1 MTSPVVELVETTTIQ
16 RLLVANRAEIASR
29 VFRTCRRLGIETVAV
44 HSDADAALPY
54 VREADVAVR
63 LPGNAPAETYL
74 RIDLVIA
81 AALKAGADAIHPGY
95 GFLSENAEFAR
106 AVIDAGLVWVGPT
119 PASIEAMGSKVAAKK
134 LMESAGVPVLGS
146 LAVETATEADL
157 PLIVKA
163 SAGGGG
169 RGMRIVRS
177 LTELARRG
185 RAGPGRGRLRLR
197 RRHRLRRAVRRARTP
212 RRGPGGRPRGRSPRP
227 RRAGLLHPA
236 PPPEGG
242 RGGAGAGPFR

>member
-1 MTSPVVELVETTTIQ
+1 MTIQ

-134 LMESAGVPVLGS
+134 LMEAAGVPVLGS
-146 LAVETATEADL
+146 LAVETATESDL
-157 PLIVKA
+157 PLMMKA

-177 LTELARRG
+177 LTELPDQVAAASAEAGSRVRG
-185 RAGPGRGRLRLR
+185 PDRLR
-197 RRHRLRRAVRRARTP
+197 REVRRARSP
-212 RRGPGGRPRGRSPRP
+212 RRGPGRRPLRRRTRP

-236 PPPEGG
+236 PTPEGG